1 MNDASTRTANKHLSR
16 PVLEKALVNW
26 VCRVRSKKINL
37 SVTRSALRVA
47 AKKLAAMLLVER
59 PPELEASEI
68 SHLRNWKPSES
79 WVRRFVTR
87 NSMSSVILHGTAGEV
102 DLTDPKLVGEIEK
115 IKVECSKYDI
125 ACIYNVDE
133 YGLFFKCLPRR
144 TYLAPNET
152 KKDARGTKKTKMKDR
167 VTCWACANANGTLIG
182 GAPVD
187 GNINQDSGA
196 AIAEAQ
202 QAVLDSNATELL
214 EQWEQFDDNEE
225 TVMDLLTE
233 DIDNDTVVDLLGH
246 PTDVV
251 SSSESESDEEA
262 AAAAQR
268 RHQHAEAL
276 SAWHE
281 LSTNRP
287 KYNRKARLL
296 CLKLLIPAL
305 GGFEFVRDLP
315 DPVRQ
320 AADNLKRELLK
331 VRNTKRKQSSLESF
345 IKKRDRCAEILA
357 ALSGGDSEASA
368 EQEVV
373 AIDASL
379 DDTHE

>member
-1 MNDASTRTANKHLSR
+1 MPAHAANKHLSR

-125 ACIYNVDE
+125 E
-133 YGLFFKCLPRR
+133 
-144 TYLAPNET
+144 
-152 KKDARGTKKTKMKDR
+152 
-167 VTCWACANANGTLIG
+167 
-182 GAPVD
+182 
-187 GNINQDSGA
+187 
-196 AIAEAQ
+196 
-202 QAVLDSNATELL
+202 
-214 EQWEQFDDNEE
+214 
-225 TVMDLLTE
+225 
-233 DIDNDTVVDLLGH
+233 NDTVVDLLGH

-276 SAWHE
+276 SAWNE